1 MKLFLTSAGITNQ
14 SLANALISL
23 VGKPIGEITIG
34 FIPTAAN
41 VEPGNK
47 DWYIAQLTN
56 LHKYGLTW
64 IDVVDISASEVAWN
78 ERLADIDVILVG
90 GGNTFHLLDQIRK
103 TKFDDWLSV
112 NLGNK
117 VYVGIS
123 AGAIIATPC
132 IAIAGVDDG
141 DVNNSGIT
149 DVTGLHFV
157 DFEISVHTPESVSHE
172 GNKKYRET
180 ISNEL
185 YALDNESGIVVENE
199 KVDVVSEGTWCL
211 Y

>member
-1 MKLFLTSAGITNQ
+1 MKLLLTSAGITNQ

-23 VGKPIGEITIG
+23 VGKPVEEITIG

-47 DWYIAQLTN
+47 DWYIAQFTN
-56 LHKYGLTW
+56 LQKYGFTW
-64 IDVVDISASEVAWN
+64 IDVVDISAPGVAWG
-78 ERLADIDVILVG
+78 ERLADVDVILVG
-90 GGNTFHLLDQIRK
+90 GGNTFHLLDQVRK

-112 NLGNK
+112 NLENK

-123 AGAIIATPC
+123 AGTIIATPS
-132 IAIAGVDDG
+132 IAVAGVDDG

-180 ISNEL
+180 ILNEL
-185 YALDNESGIVVENE
+185 YALDNESGIVVENG
-199 KVDVVSEGTWCL
+199 KVDVVSEGTWVK